1 MGPRAFSSGEQGQL
15 LSSYRSLVEHCTML
29 YRKFVA
35 AGLCALEKQLTGGRQ
50 GGWARVPARSQA
62 GTCGLG

>member
-35 AGLCALEKQLTGGRQ
+35 AGLCALEKQLTG
-50 GGWARVPARSQA
+50 
-62 GTCGLG
+62 